1 MILAKDPRIGNDG
14 IFFDDYNGNAFPTV
28 TDTRP
33 YNISEQFSEWLV
45 IARNPRYLSYAEAD
59 REAMDE
65 TNYAAI
71 LESLPVSP
79 VEVSYYW
86 RDGQFRMDDIDAAVA
101 AGIASIDIGR
111 PYGNCLVIAPDTYA
125 FPAPLP
131 GYETERDET
140 LLVDEMIR
148 LRSALADYPLLD
160 EQAYSEREYA
170 AWQDYAP
177 DAWSDEIR
185 DLSASDS
192 DQWECPYCGKRQHRA
207 WMGPGG
213 TETPICHGTNYS
225 HPIPLA
231 HGVPMVGRTRFHPR
245 AIELLTDELE
255 AIDANRAVS
264 VLCPF
269 LAHYAGFD
277 GSYGPSFLSILR
289 DTREPVDTYGERA
302 YRDVQTLRDSLS
314 PRARRVLGLVR
325 LEK

>member
-28 TDTRP
+28 ADTNP
-33 YNISEQFSEWLV
+33 YNIPEQFSEWLV

-101 AGIASIDIGR
+101 AGIASIDIGT

-140 LLVDEMIR
+140 LLVDEMVR

-177 DAWSDEIR
+177 DAWQDELRSI
-185 DLSASDS
+185 ASEDS
-192 DQWECPYCGKRQHRA
+192 SPYECPV
-207 WMGPGG
+207 
-213 TETPICHGTNYS
+213 CHARYRPWNRTNADTCYRP
-225 HPIPLA
+225 HPIPYRPDVPLVLA
-231 HGVPMVGRTRFHPR
+231 RSHER
-245 AIELLTDELE
+245 AIGMLCDELNE
-255 AIDANRAVS
+255 MDVDRVLAA
-264 VLCPF
+264 LCPF

-302 YRDVQTLRDSLS
+302 YRVHSFPT
-314 PRARRVLGLVR
+314 RRSSDLDRKSVV
-325 LEK
+325 